1 MKIVFIITCLE
12 VGGAENQVTDLA
24 DALFVRGHEILIIS
38 ISGEPEVLPVHPGIR
53 VEALRTT
60 KSPANLLT
68 AYWHACRL
76 LRRFRPDVVHSHM
89 VHANLFAR
97 MLRLAAPIPRLI
109 CTAHSI
115 DEGGWVR
122 MGMYRWSDRMA
133 EITTNV
139 SQVAV
144 ERYIACAAVPRH
156 KALVSYNGIDCDR
169 FRFDPVRRAK
179 VRNDLGTTAD
189 TDVFLAAGQFCD
201 AKDYPNLLNA
211 FAAVAARRTNCVLW
225 IAGIGP
231 GHDHIQAMAGNT
243 TWHDR
248 IKFLGLRRDM
258 DALMSAADV
267 FVLSSAWEGFP
278 LVIGE
283 AMACERVVVAT
294 EAGGVPEW
302 LGSCGYIVRTRD
314 STALA
319 NAMLQAVELDDDARR
334 LQGLIARKRVQKHY
348 SLESTVRR
356 WERIYRGNGN
366 AGDAT

>member
-1 MKIVFIITCLE
+1 
-12 VGGAENQVTDLA
+12 
-24 DALFVRGHEILIIS
+24 
-38 ISGEPEVLPVHPGIR
+38 
-53 VEALRTT
+53 
-60 KSPANLLT
+60 
-68 AYWHACRL
+68 
-76 LRRFRPDVVHSHM
+76 
-89 VHANLFAR
+89 
-97 MLRLAAPIPRLI
+97 
-109 CTAHSI
+109 
-115 DEGGWVR
+115 
-122 MGMYRWSDRMA
+122 MA

-139 SQVAV
+139 SQAAV

-179 VRNDLGTTAD
+179 VRNDLGTIPNTK
-189 TDVFLAAGQFCD
+189 VFLAAGNFSD

-211 FAAVAARRTNCVLW
+211 FSAVAARRADCVLW
-225 IAGIGP
+225 IAGVGP
-231 GHDHIQAMAGNT
+231 EYDHIQALAAT
-243 TWHDR
+243 SAWHDR

-319 NAMLQAVELDDDARR
+319 NAMLQAVELDDDERR
-334 LQGLIARKRVQKHY
+334 SQGLVARKRVRKHY
-348 SLESTVRR
+348 SLKSTVRR
-356 WERIYRGNGN
+356 WERIYCGNVN
-366 AGDAT
+366 AGKTT